1 MKLCY
6 IDEAGDGRR
15 PGRQEADV
23 PPAFVICGLVVDSSN
38 LPALTGD
45 HLAVKARFRPPA
57 AGSQALDDILTEI
70 KGGDLRGNVRKSNRE
85 DQSFLFLDA
94 VMDLLE
100 RHDVGLLGRVWIK
113 NPLEDSDEKAIY
125 TFSVQNIAR
134 HLQRHLSLSGSS
146 GLIIC
151 DSRSFKQNVDVAHSV
166 FTQKFRRA
174 GDALPNI
181 VEAPLFCH
189 SNNHAGTQLADIVAS
204 ALVFPMAC
212 RTYCQDYDDRLY
224 AHPAFDLLKE
234 RYGSRLMALQQKLRY
249 RLPRGKRVGGLMV
262 KDAVNGRSGRC
273 LFR

>member
-1 MKLCY
+1 MKICY

-15 PGRQEADV
+15 PDQREADV
-23 PPAFVICGLVVDSSN
+23 PPVFVICGLVLDSSN
-38 LPALTGD
+38 LPGLTGG
-45 HLAVKARFRPPA
+45 HLAAKARFRPA
-57 AGSQALDDILTEI
+57 AGSQAPDGILTEI
-70 KGGDLRGNVRKSNRE
+70 KGSDLRGNIRKGTRE
-85 DQSFLFLDA
+85 VQSLRFLDA

-134 HLQRHLSLSGSS
+134 HLQRHLAISGDS
-146 GLIIC
+146 GLIVC
-151 DSRSFKQNVDVAHSV
+151 DSRSFTQNVDVAHSV
-166 FTQKFRRA
+166 FTQKFRRT

-189 SNNHAGTQLADIVAS
+189 SDNHAGIQLADIVAS

-212 RTYCQDYDDRLY
+212 RTYCRDYDDRLY
-224 AHPAFDLLKE
+224 ANPAFGLLKE
-234 RYGSRLMALQQKLRY
+234 RYGSRLMALQRKLRY
-249 RLPRGKRVGGLMV
+249 RHTDGTWAGGLMV
-262 KDAVNGRSGRC
+262 RDLVHRRHGGL